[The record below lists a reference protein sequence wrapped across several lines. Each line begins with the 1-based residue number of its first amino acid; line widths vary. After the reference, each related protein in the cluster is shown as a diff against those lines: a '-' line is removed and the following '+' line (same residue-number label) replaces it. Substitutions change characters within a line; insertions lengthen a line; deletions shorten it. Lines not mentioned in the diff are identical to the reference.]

1 MNERLEGK
9 RPRLAT
15 AAILLAAAVIS
26 ACSSTQDVLEPSA
39 ITPPA
44 ATSSTTPDPSAPP
57 SPTAA
62 GQPAPVPSTT
72 ATSATQTAA
81 LSKARVQIA
90 PIVGPS
96 VEAATSL
103 SERLSS
109 RARQRGIRMT
119 GSADPAATL
128 MLKGYFTPLV
138 EGKETTVI
146 YVWDVYDPTGN
157 RVHRISGQ
165 QKSASAG
172 GEGWASVPAASMQA
186 IGDATMDQLAAWI
199 GGRSG

>member
-15 AAILLAAAVIS
+15 AAILLAVTVMS

-39 ITPPA
+39 ITPPTA
-44 ATSSTTPDPSAPP
+44 STTPDPSAPP
-57 SPTAA
+57 SPTVA
-62 GQPAPVPSTT
+62 GQPALMPSTT
-72 ATSATQTAA
+72 AATQTAA

-90 PIVGPS
+90 PIVGTS

-103 SERLSS
+103 SERLATA
-109 RARQRGIRMT
+109 ARQRGIRMV

-128 MLKGYFTPLV
+128 QLKGYFTPLV
-138 EGKETTVI
+138 EGKQTTVI

-172 GEGWASVPAASMQA
+172 GEGWASVPASSMQA
-186 IGDATMDQLAAWI
+186 IGDATIDQLAAWI

>member
-1 MNERLEGK
+1 LNQRSEGK
-9 RPRLAT
+9 RPTLGT
-15 AAILLAAAVIS
+15 AAILLAAGLVS
-26 ACSSTQDVLEPSA
+26 ACTNTQDVLEPSA
-39 ITPPA
+39 ITPPV
-44 ATSSTTPDPSAPP
+44 ATSSTTPDASP
-57 SPTAA
+57 SP
-62 GQPAPVPSTT
+62 GQPAPTPSTT
-72 ATSATQTAA
+72 AQSAA
-81 LSKARVQIA
+81 LISSARVQIA
-90 PIVGPS
+90 PIVGTS

-109 RARQRGIRMT
+109 RARERGIRMV

-172 GEGWASVPAASMQA
+172 GEGWAAVPAASMQA
-186 IGDATMDQLAAWI
+186 IGNATMDQLAAWI